1 MLLSIGS
8 GNMRGDGSRGFSVLH
23 NRDFRAFLAARA
35 LASLSILMLGV
46 AVGWHVYQITG
57 SAFALGMVGLSQF
70 LPALLLALPG
80 GLAADRF
87 ERRTILILCFSLY
100 SLVAVLLLLISL
112 VPGAR
117 AQWIFPVVALIG
129 VGQAFLGPASQSLV
143 PFLVPKEHFPRAV
156 AWNSSIF
163 QIATI
168 AGPAFGGLLYTF
180 GPACVYAVSA
190 GCFSCS
196 VLLILRVQTRL
207 LVAAAGKP
215 GIEGLL
221 AGLRF
226 VFSRPIILGAISMD
240 LFAVLFGGATALL
253 PIYARDILGVGP
265 WGLGLLR
272 SAPAVGAAVMAF
284 GLSQRPLAQRVGVR
298 MFSCVALFGL
308 MTIVFG
314 LSRSFPLSL
323 AALVLLGA
331 ADMVSVVIRQTL
343 VQINT
348 PDEKRGRVSAV
359 NSIFIGAS
367 NQLGEFESGV
377 TAAWL
382 GAVPAA
388 VLGGVGTIVV
398 VVLWLL
404 LFPSLRR
411 ADRLDAGVAPA
422 TVPEAIRSRS
432 EGRGGIAPR

>member
-1 MLLSIGS
+1 MQ
-8 GNMRGDGSRGFSVLH
+8 GDGGSGFSVLR

-35 LASLSILMLGV
+35 LASLSSLMLGV
-46 AVGWHVYQITG
+46 AVGWHVYELTG
-57 SAFALGMVGLSQF
+57 SAFALGMIGLSQF

-87 ERRTILILCFSLY
+87 ERRTILLFCFSLQVV
-100 SLVAVLLLLISL
+100 VAVLLLTISL
-112 VPGAR
+112 VPGAG
-117 AQWIFPVVALIG
+117 ASWIFPAVALLG

-143 PFLVPKEHFPRAV
+143 PFLVAKQDFPRAV

-163 QIATI
+163 QVATI
-168 AGPAFGGLLYTF
+168 AGPAVGGLLYAF
-180 GPACVYAVSA
+180 GPTCVYAVSA
-190 GCFSCS
+190 GCFACS
-196 VLLILRVQTRL
+196 VLLISRVRTRL
-207 LVAAAGKP
+207 RVAAAAKP
-215 GIEGLL
+215 GFEGLL

-226 VFSRPIILGAISMD
+226 VFSRPTILGAISMD

-253 PIYARDILGVGP
+253 PIYARDILHIGP

-272 SAPAVGAAVMAF
+272 SSPAVGAAVMAF
-284 GLSQRPLAQRVGVR
+284 GLAQRPLARRAGAR
-298 MFSCVALFGL
+298 MFFCVALFGV

-323 AALVLLGA
+323 AALVFLGA

-343 VQINT
+343 VQVNT

-377 TAAWL
+377 TAAWF

-388 VLGGVGTIVV
+388 VLGGVGTLAV
-398 VVLWLL
+398 VVLWIW
-404 LFPSLRR
+404 LFPSLRH
-411 ADRLDAGVAPA
+411 ADRLDAPPPVAPTA
-422 TVPEAIRSRS
+422 GAAADGSRLAGS
-432 EGRGGIAPR
+432 GGIAPR